1 MKNIKGL
8 LSLMTCALLGGVMV
22 SCNNDL
28 RNPSMNGNGSLS
40 GPVKTPDVVVWSGNE
55 TFRNTFTGNGS
66 TGTRAENANANEWA
80 DPNKEYGGWLVPDPL
95 TEGQKLR
102 AKAYFQAHPNLAY
115 EDPHWHNFFV
125 QQVYKG
131 YTKPGSYSPE
141 IYTSADGS
149 TTSTSDNMNLMTV
162 GQGNEHIYNFNYGN
176 CSVNDRVLDNGGNVN
191 DGPFHSDQIML
202 MVDIDDTSCFG
213 YYETNGSKHH
223 NDKAALV
230 SAAVIDAWAAE
241 NGNIGEPVVDKWNR
255 SFLGFDL
262 ELRTYP
268 DMISNGFAKYQDGVE
283 QPKYIW
289 NGKEVIQVAKCDETT
304 GWSPVP
310 LKGFEFLKGA
320 DGEWLPFVDTNEN
333 MYWASNKR
341 ILQQSEVKI
350 EKQITVDTQG
360 GTQQQNVA
368 CLNMEIL
375 QPLIDAGY
383 IPVKDKSLTE
393 WIKVVGGDGY
403 YSDWIVCVTEAHK
416 IGENPGVNPNP
427 ETPEVTEGVCE
438 NCGHGIFW
446 NETLGMF
453 VHVNMAANSS
463 ECQDCIKEGKTGD
476 NACDN
481 PVLHDDSHG
490 IPDGDEK
497 CGKCKH
503 SAHNP
508 GECQDCQTNHGACY
522 VPNYSDNLKW
532 ENEVEIN
539 LSILDVHKLP
549 NGNKKYDI
557 DDLVSKL
564 SIHVRYP
571 KDVEVILPVP
581 ANIYCDQDDLYILK
595 DHYFDKD
602 GNPNWKYGG
611 DVVEY
616 AQLVG
621 DEVVTLNVEFVTAE
635 DDDLTKSEAG
645 YIRIWTTGINENVI
659 KYCRENFGDGIN
671 FEVYNYYNR
680 GNKYTTGNYP
690 TVSEEELQYNYLSHS
705 IVNFDWEEGYAS
717 KTYPYFYINAFN
729 QINDQPVKG
738 DCYVWIL
745 GDERANIG
753 NVYNA
758 EGIVKG
764 SETSLTNS
772 QRVKYVDPYQ
782 GTHFNGSP
790 LNWIYTLESLP
801 GAQGSND
808 MPATDWPFGSPN
820 KQYFR
825 NVVNGVSNNN
835 FSF

>member
-1 MKNIKGL
+1 MKSIKGL

-131 YTKPGSYSPE
+131 YTKPGIYSPE
-141 IYTSADGS
+141 IYTSANGS

-162 GQGNEHIYNFNYGN
+162 GQGNVHINNFNGGT
-176 CSVNDRVLDNGGNVN
+176 CEVNNNVLDNGGNVN

-213 YYETNGSKHH
+213 YHETNGSKHH

-262 ELRTYP
+262 ELQIVSDIQTSTSVKYWDIPGQP
-268 DMISNGFAKYQDGVE
+268 DYILKDG
-283 QPKYIW
+283 KYIQISDKSAELLF
-289 NGKEVIQVAKCDETT
+289 NNLPIYYLGTNSNQYFGETKEFQDNDFTGEYRDINNNNQYLGKYVDIDFIYNLLNE
-304 GWSPVP
+304 G
-310 LKGFEFLKGA
+310 
-320 DGEWLPFVDTNEN
+320 WLP
-333 MYWASNKR
+333 AS
-341 ILQQSEVKI
+341 
-350 EKQITVDTQG
+350 G
-360 GTQQQNVA
+360 GA
-368 CLNMEIL
+368 F
-375 QPLIDAGY
+375 
-383 IPVKDKSLTE
+383 KK

-621 DEVVTLNVEFVTAE
+621 DEVVTLNVEFVTADE
-635 DDDLTKSEAG
+635 DKLTESGAG

-705 IVNFDWEEGYAS
+705 IVNFDWKKDFDS

-745 GDERANIG
+745 GDSRANIG
-753 NVYNA
+753 NVYKSN
-758 EGIVKG
+758 GYVDG
-764 SETSLTNS
+764 SKTSLNDS
-772 QRVKYVDPYQ
+772 QRIKYVDPYQ